1 MNILKIKFAFILLT
15 AFVFSFCSCDYI
27 EAPYTEINDVD
38 TVLCPPQDFESV
50 TNHTRKILVE
60 DYTGHTCGNCP
71 RAAETAASLINT
83 YGEQVV
89 VMSVHV
95 GFFAQPKN
103 NPDSSYAADY
113 RTEFGNELNT
123 FFGNDAAGLPNG
135 MVNRKP
141 MGGSSPILSYN
152 SWTSA
157 ANAEVAL
164 APVADIYIKP
174 QYNQAE
180 NTACADVKVEFLS
193 ALSGE
198 YKLSVFLTEDSVI
211 NWQKDYAASP
221 SDIQNYVHRHMLRT
235 SFNGTW
241 GEIIGTAPVT
251 SGTSDIKRYSIALNS
266 AWNSEHLH
274 IVAFVYNTATY
285 EVIQAEE
292 ISLR

>member
-1 MNILKIKFAFILLT
+1 MNSIKKYCPVLALAAFI
-15 AFVFSFCSCDYI
+15 FSFSACDII
-27 EAPYTEINDVD
+27 EPPYTEGNGVD
-38 TVLCPPQDFESV
+38 TVLCPPQDFETV

-89 VMSVHV
+89 VMAVHV

-157 ANAEVAL
+157 VNAEVAL

-174 QYNQAE
+174 QYNQAG

-211 NWQKDYAASP
+211 NWQKDYDATP
-221 SDIQNYVHRHMLRT
+221 SDIPDYVHRHMLRT

-241 GEIIGTAPVT
+241 GEIIGTAPIAAG
-251 SGTSDIKRYSIALNS
+251 SSDIKRYSITLNS
-266 AWNSEHLH
+266 GWNSEHLH